1 MEEYEVLALGF
12 SHKEI
17 DAVEKH
23 FFCSL
28 TLENWEE
35 IQLFENKEAL
45 FQYLYTDTE
54 EIEEAI
60 ANIVEEISNITAKDL
75 SESETVLDF
84 LIEQDNNL
92 ELPSGRWAVFNQELI
107 RKNQLSQID

>member
-12 SHKEI
+12 SRKEI
-17 DAVEKH
+17 DTIENH

-45 FQYLYTDTE
+45 FKYLYTDNE
-54 EIEEAI
+54 EIEKAI
-60 ANIVEEISNITAKDL
+60 ANIVEEISSITAKNL

-84 LIEQDNNL
+84 LIEQDDNL
-92 ELPSGRWAVFNQELI
+92 ELPSGRWVVFNQELI
-107 RKNQLSQID
+107 RKDQLSQID